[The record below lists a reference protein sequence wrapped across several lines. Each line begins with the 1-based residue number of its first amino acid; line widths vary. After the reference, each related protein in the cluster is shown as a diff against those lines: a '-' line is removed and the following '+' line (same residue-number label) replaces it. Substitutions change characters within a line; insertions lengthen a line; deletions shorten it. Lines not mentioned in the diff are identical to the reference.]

1 MTLIDGNR
9 ILVQDPG
16 NETGSF
22 ATAGTATDAVLLHF
36 APSTES
42 NGAEKASMTAMGI
55 SSTCDSINEY
65 EEEALTLLKSTHSFL
80 FTKARGSIPHVFG
93 LGILFMTSLCLILAF
108 TISNL
113 NNGVRIHVDVPY
125 NVTSEVRIAQYLS
138 IFIAL
143 LMESGKSYSMALHNT
158 HAR

>member
-9 ILVQDPG
+9 ILAQDPG
-16 NETGSF
+16 NETGSI

-65 EEEALTLLKSTHSFL
+65 EEEALTLLESTHSFL
-80 FTKARGSIPHVFG
+80 FTEARGSIPHVFG
-93 LGILFMTSLCLILAF
+93 LGILFMTSTCLILAF
-108 TISNL
+108 TSNL

-125 NVTSEVRIAQYLS
+125 NVTSEVRVAQYLS

-143 LMESGKSYSMALHNT
+143 LMESGKSYIMALHNT
-158 HAR
+158 HAW